1 MGAQMQDS
9 NRLLLPLVQQM
20 LVPIVRQLESIEK
33 TLLTLREEIGRSA
46 VVARPPIW
54 TNLSSSGPSVLSA
67 KFVGAPSESPIDS
80 HPMTAKSLSSSSHS
94 QSCAP
99 VSPEVE
105 HSQSQLSVGDQ
116 SRRSDDR
123 PDGSISHIAVQAA
136 KRDLPGI
143 MNSNDDEEVIQVGQG
158 LGPKEPAAK
167 RTRTVRGLALASLTQ
182 STVARRRPSVPGGAD
197 QRLSAAALAAMPP
210 AARKRTIG
218 EKLYPRIYRHQP
230 ELAGKLTGMLLE
242 LRISELLMLLR
253 SDSNLQSS
261 IDGAMSVLRR
271 SGLEAASIP
280 SCLRSAA

>member
-80 HPMTAKSLSSSSHS
+80 HPMTAKSLSSSPH
-94 QSCAP
+94 
-99 VSPEVE
+99 
-105 HSQSQLSVGDQ
+105 SQLSVGDQ

-136 KRDLPGI
+136 TRDLPGM
-143 MNSNDDEEVIQVGQG
+143 MNSSDDEEVIQVGQG

-253 SDSNLQSS
+253 SDSNLQSR
-261 IDGAMSVLRR
+261 IDEAMSVLRR
-271 SGLEAASIP
+271 KGMTACIQS
-280 SCLRSAA
+280 